1 MHISNIVLETGSLK
15 YLKKQ
20 QPLHL
25 WYIPTKSYV
34 TRFIELMLCAKIKM
48 SNYQPFTLFKMLID
62 ISATCKA
69 SSVQ

>member
-20 QPLHL
+20 QPLYL

-34 TRFIELMLCAKIKM
+34 TRFIELMCQNK
-48 SNYQPFTLFKMLID
+48 D
-62 ISATCKA
+62 
-69 SSVQ
+69 V

>member
-34 TRFIELMLCAKIKM
+34 TRFIELMCQNK
-48 SNYQPFTLFKMLID
+48 D
-62 ISATCKA
+62 
-69 SSVQ
+69 V